1 MSIILSITEFLIK
14 NFFENNFETND
25 TNITELEA
33 LILLMS
39 AKFQMSWI

>member
-1 MSIILSITEFLIK
+1 MQMSIILSITEFLIK

-39 AKFQMSWI
+39 AKFQMS